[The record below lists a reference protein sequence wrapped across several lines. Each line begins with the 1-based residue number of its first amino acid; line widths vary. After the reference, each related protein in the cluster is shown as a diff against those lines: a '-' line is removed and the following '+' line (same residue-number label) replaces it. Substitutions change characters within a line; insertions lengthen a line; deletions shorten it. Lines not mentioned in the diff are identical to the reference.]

1 MTTINR
7 RTFSARS
14 RAAKIAAQIKAAE
27 EEQKAYDAS
36 IEEAMKSAG
45 RARVEF
51 VETLYDFFGIDIET
65 TARRDK
71 ETGEILRKN
80 GEPVL
85 VKTDKKEVRRIE
97 RLAAAFGELVEKAQ
111 RADEHDANE
120 EAVLPAP
127 AEPYRYGSA
136 AA

>member
-7 RTFSARS
+7 RAFSTQS
-14 RAAKIAAQIKAAE
+14 RAAQIAAQIKAAE

-36 IEEAMKSAG
+36 IDEAMRSAG

-51 VETLYDFFGIDIET
+51 VETLYDYFGIPPET
-65 TARRDK
+65 TVRRDK
-71 ETGEILRKN
+71 ETGEILRKDE
-80 GEPVL
+80 EPVL

-111 RADEHDANE
+111 RADEHEARE
-120 EAVLPAP
+120 EGVPSEP
-127 AEPYRYGSA
+127 TDPYRSA
-136 AA
+136 